1 MVKTEQVQYTN
12 ISAPHIASPDK
23 PVLISDQT
31 YAKHMNRLQKMCIRD
46 RCDRVD
52 PVEAMMRW
60 RSLYLEFP
68 IGVYP
73 AAIFLQTLLY
83 WDFL

>member
-31 YAKHMNRLQKMCIRD
+31 YAKHMNRLQS
-46 RCDRVD
+46 
-52 PVEAMMRW
+52 AMQKKDSM
-60 RSLYLEFP
+60 RSLSMQTKSM
-68 IGVYP
+68 
-73 AAIFLQTLLY
+73 AITSIILLALSLGLKKRP
-83 WDFL
+83 WLCARMGSRI